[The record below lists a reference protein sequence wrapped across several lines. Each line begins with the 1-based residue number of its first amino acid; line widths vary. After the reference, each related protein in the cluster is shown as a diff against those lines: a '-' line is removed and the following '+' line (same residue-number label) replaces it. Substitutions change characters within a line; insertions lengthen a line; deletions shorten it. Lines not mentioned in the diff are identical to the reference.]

1 MRTIREATELNEDA
15 RGRLVASCLALAYR
29 VLYYL
34 LPIYITLVCCK
45 DRGHAAAGRLMA
57 RDYMYNMTGASVRQ
71 GAGVDRRVGVEA
83 GALSPRAVTRFMDG
97 VAAARGVTV
106 CTLCGQW
113 RSAKTVSRL
122 HCML

>member
-1 MRTIREATELNEDA
+1 
-15 RGRLVASCLALAYR
+15 
-29 VLYYL
+29 
-34 LPIYITLVCCK
+34 
-45 DRGHAAAGRLMA
+45 MA
-57 RDYMYNMTGASVRQ
+57 RDYNMTGASVT
-71 GAGVDRRVGVEA
+71 AGRRRVHVGVEA

-106 CTLCGQW
+106 CTLCGRW